1 MFIFVSQSGNKSGN
15 IMKAHF
21 KVSYFFWTERK
32 NKEGIPV
39 YIKSL
44 QNVKPDSKN
53 KKKRIVFNTGVR
65 VNALSFKPKKKDEPP
80 QLKNLPAQL
89 RELEAKLQATYA
101 DMMAQGYEP
110 TLKDLLD
117 NLNTTKKPTDTTII
131 AWCDDY
137 LLSPYS
143 EGQKK
148 AVKTIKTNIEDYN
161 KSLTFDKLTKPR
173 IKSFFEH
180 LTKQGVANNSQYK
193 RLRALINVANHANI
207 EAPALLSYELPYSTA
222 NALKTRLTWQEVKA
236 VMKTDAESDLE
247 QVAKD
252 VFLMACFS
260 GLRISDI
267 LSLQRGEVNDFHYE
281 RLQTKTKQPVLVTL
295 HKYNEQLFHKYRE
308 GIPYTRQTLSST
320 LKPILKRSGLTKEVL
335 VIRAVGN
342 LHKEEMRPKYEE
354 ISFHSGRRFYARL
367 LNDLGLGGEIAR
379 DELGHSFK
387 SITDLYAGSPEHTFR
402 VNRVRKAMEGME
414 KSMKELNSL
423 MKVA

>member
-1 MFIFVSQSGNKSGN
+1 
-15 IMKAHF
+15 MKAHF
-21 KVSYFFWTERK
+21 KVSYFFWKARG
-32 NKEGIPV
+32 NKDGIPV
-39 YIKSL
+39 YIKSK
-44 QNVKPDSKN
+44 QNSDKQ
-53 KKKRIVFNTGVR
+53 IVYNTGVR
-65 VNALSFKPKKKDEPP
+65 LLKDQWNTKKNRPHI
-80 QLKNLPAQL
+80 LPAKL
-89 RELEAKLQATYA
+89 MELEHKLQTTYA
-101 DMMAQGYEP
+101 DLIGQGYEP
-110 TLKDLLD
+110 TLTDLLE
-117 NLNTTKKPTDTTII
+117 NLNRAKKPTGSTITV
-131 AWCDDY
+131 WCDDY

-143 EGQKK
+143 DGQKK
-148 AVKTIKTNIEDYN
+148 AVKTVKTNIEDYN
-161 KSLTFDKLTKPR
+161 KSLSFDKLTKPR
-173 IKSFFEH
+173 LKAFFEY

-207 EAPALLSYELPYSTA
+207 DVPELTKYELPYSTV

-236 VMKTDAESDLE
+236 IMKTEAENNLE

-252 VFLMACFS
+252 AFLMACFS

-281 RLQTKTKQPVLVTL
+281 RVQTKTKRPVLVTL
-295 HKYNEQLFHKYRE
+295 HKYNEQLFNKYRE
-308 GIPYTRQTLSST
+308 GIPYTRQALST
-320 LKPILKRSGLTKEVL
+320 ALKPVLKRSGLTKDVL

-342 LHKEEMRPKYEE
+342 LHREEMRPKYEE

-402 VNRVRKAMEGME
+402 VQRVRKAMEGME
-414 KSMKELNSL
+414 KTMKDLNSL

>member
-1 MFIFVSQSGNKSGN
+1 
-15 IMKAHF
+15 MKAQF
-21 KVSYFFWTERK
+21 QVTYFLWEARK
-32 NKEGIPV
+32 DKDGKAPV
-39 YIKSL
+39 YIRSK
-44 QNVKPDSKN
+44 QNSEKQISYNTGLKIDPRHEWNRKKKEPKN
-53 KKKRIVFNTGVR
+53 K
-65 VNALSFKPKKKDEPP
+65 PK
-80 QLKNLPAQL
+80 
-89 RELEAKLQATYA
+89 ELQDLEGKLQATYK
-101 DMMAQGYEP
+101 DLIKQGHEP
-110 TLKDLLD
+110 TLNDLLK
-117 NLNTTKKPTDTTII
+117 NLNTAKKPTDTTVI

-137 LLSPYS
+137 LLSSYS

-173 IKSFFEH
+173 IKAFFEF

-193 RLRALINVANHANI
+193 RLRALINVANHADI
-207 EAPALLSYELPYSTA
+207 DAPALMSYEMPYSTA
-222 NALKTRLTWQEVKA
+222 NALKTRLTWAEVKA
-236 VMKTDAESDLE
+236 VMKTDPKNDLE

-252 VFLMACFS
+252 VFLIACFS

-295 HKYNEQLFHKYRE
+295 HKYNEHLFHKYKE
-308 GIPYTRQTLSST
+308 GIPYTRQTLSGT
-320 LKPILKRSGLTKEVL
+320 LKPLLERSGLTKDVL
-335 VIRAVGN
+335 VIRAIGN

-414 KSMKELNSL
+414 KTMKELNGL

>member
-1 MFIFVSQSGNKSGN
+1 
-15 IMKAHF
+15 MKTHF
-21 KVSYFFWTERK
+21 KVSYFFWKERK
-32 NKEGIPV
+32 NEDGVPV
-39 YIKSL
+39 YIKSK
-44 QNVKPDSKN
+44 QNSK
-53 KKKRIVFNTGVR
+53 KQIVYNTGVR
-65 VNALSFKPKKKDEPP
+65 VSPSNLTEKRKKTGKSTKKSP
-80 QLKNLPAQL
+80 QLKNKPSKLI
-89 RELEAKLQATYA
+89 ELEAKLQATYL
-101 DMMAQGYEP
+101 DLVAQGYEP

-117 NLNTTKKPTDTTII
+117 NLHKAKKPIGTTIV
-131 AWCDDY
+131 AWCEDY
-137 LLSPYS
+137 LISPFS

-148 AVKTIKTNIEDYN
+148 AVKTVKTNIEGYN
-161 KSLTFDKLTKPR
+161 KALTFDKLTKPR

-180 LTKQGVANNSQYK
+180 LTKEGVANNSQYK

-207 EAPALLSYELPYSTA
+207 DTPALASYELPYSTV
-222 NALKTRLTWQEVKA
+222 NALKTRLTWTEVKA

-260 GLRISDI
+260 GLRISD
-267 LSLQRGEVNDFHYE
+267 LLTLQRGEVNDFHYE

-295 HKYNEQLFHKYRE
+295 HKYNEQLFHKYKE
-308 GIPYTRQTLSST
+308 GIPYTRQTLSGT
-320 LKPILKRSGLTKEVL
+320 LKPLLQRSGLTKDVL

-402 VNRVRKAMEGME
+402 INRVRKAMEGME
-414 KSMKELNSL
+414 KTMKDLNGL

>member
-1 MFIFVSQSGNKSGN
+1 
-15 IMKAHF
+15 MKAYF
-21 KVSYFFWTERK
+21 KVSYFFWKARS

-39 YIKSL
+39 YIKSK
-44 QNVKPDSKN
+44 QNAQTQ
-53 KKKRIVFNTGVR
+53 FTYNTGVR
-65 VNALSFKPKKKDEPP
+65 LRKDQWHVKDNRPKI
-80 QLKNLPAQL
+80 LPAKL
-89 RELEAKLQATYA
+89 IELESKLQATYT
-101 DMMAQGYEP
+101 DLLNQGNEP
-110 TLKDLLD
+110 TLKDLIENLD
-117 NLNTTKKPTDTTII
+117 KAKKPLGASITG
-131 AWCDDY
+131 WCDDY
-137 LLSPYS
+137 LSSPYS

-148 AVKTIKTNIEDYN
+148 AVKTIKTNIEEYN
-161 KSLTFDKLTKPR
+161 KTLTFDKLTKPR
-173 IKSFFEH
+173 LKAFFEH

-207 EAPALLSYELPYSTA
+207 DVPVLTTYELPYSTV

-236 VMKTDAESDLE
+236 VMKIDAESNLE

-308 GIPYTRQTLSST
+308 GILYTRQALSSA
-320 LKPILKRSGLTKEVL
+320 LKPLLKRSGLTKEVL

-342 LHKEEMRPKYEE
+342 LHNEEMRPKYKE

-414 KSMKELNSL
+414 KTMKDLSGL